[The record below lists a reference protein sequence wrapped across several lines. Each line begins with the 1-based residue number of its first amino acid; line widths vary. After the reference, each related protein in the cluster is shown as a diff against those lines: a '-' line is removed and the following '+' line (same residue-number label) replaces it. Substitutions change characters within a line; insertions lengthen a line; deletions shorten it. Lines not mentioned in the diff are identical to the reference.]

1 MEKVNVTKDQVLNW
15 LGSDDTL
22 NEALAVIQWLANNEY
37 SSESLRIDIIEHD
50 EEG

>member
-22 NEALAVIQWLANNEY
+22 NEALALFSGQLIMNIQAN
-37 SSESLRIDIIEHD
+37 H
-50 EEG
+50 